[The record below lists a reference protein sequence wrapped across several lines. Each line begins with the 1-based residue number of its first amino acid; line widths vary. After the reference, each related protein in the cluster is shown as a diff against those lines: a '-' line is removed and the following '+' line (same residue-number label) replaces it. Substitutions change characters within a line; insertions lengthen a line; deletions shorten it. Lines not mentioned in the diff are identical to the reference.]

1 MAIKLFLDYAPFFK
15 GTSYATRTGL
25 ISIYLASKWKIV
37 SLFVFE
43 IWGGCA
49 ADDMNEMYRWQSSIF
64 QIFHDNS
71 MKLLLSNGICKFC
84 SHSIFLLL
92 EVWLPDFK
100 DDEKTIQRNIALH
113 NVIYMYN
120 VF

>member
-1 MAIKLFLDYAPFFK
+1 
-15 GTSYATRTGL
+15 
-25 ISIYLASKWKIV
+25 
-37 SLFVFE
+37 
-43 IWGGCA
+43 
-49 ADDMNEMYRWQSSIF
+49 
-64 QIFHDNS
+64 

-84 SHSIFLLL
+84 SNSILLLL